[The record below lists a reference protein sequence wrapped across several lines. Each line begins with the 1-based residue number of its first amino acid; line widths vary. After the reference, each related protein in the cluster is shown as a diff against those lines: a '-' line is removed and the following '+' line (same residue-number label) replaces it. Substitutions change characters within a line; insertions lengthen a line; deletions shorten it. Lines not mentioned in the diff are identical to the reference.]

1 MIYIATE
8 RRNNVNSERRNKV
21 DNRFKFVNF
30 TDRVKRK
37 SKIQTN
43 QSKLGA
49 HVEHMTFNISNNQLR
64 CR

>member
-43 QSKLGA
+43 ESKAEA